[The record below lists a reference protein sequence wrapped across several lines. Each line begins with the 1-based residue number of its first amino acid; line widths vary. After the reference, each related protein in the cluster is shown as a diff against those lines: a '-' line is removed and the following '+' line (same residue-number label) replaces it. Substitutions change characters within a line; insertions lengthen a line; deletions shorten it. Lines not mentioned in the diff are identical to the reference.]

1 LESILFVLIASYFRQ
16 RFRFQLAH
24 FGNVVLILTM
34 LGIKLI

>member
-24 FGNVVLILTM
+24 FRSVILILTL
-34 LGIKLI
+34 LGIK